1 MSTIYLASQS
11 PRRQDLL
18 RQLGV
23 GFDLLLLREA
33 AGRPRDVEEIARDGE
48 PALHYVERIAR
59 TKAVVGAAQMRR
71 RNLPPRPVLGADTEV
86 VLEGEIFGK
95 PRDAHDATRM
105 LARLSG
111 RTHQVSTAVAFFWE
125 DEETAEVVTSTV
137 TFRPL
142 AREEIER
149 YVATGEFADKAGGYA
164 IQGLAAAFIARLEGS
179 YSGVMGLPLC
189 ETAALLARIGF
200 PVL

>member
-1 MSTIYLASQS
+1 MSSIYLASQS
-11 PRRQDLL
+11 PRRQELL

-23 GFDLLLLREA
+23 EFDPLLLREA
-33 AGRPRDVEEIARDGE
+33 AGRPRDVEEVARDGE

-59 TKAVVGAAQMRR
+59 TKAVVGGNAMLRR
-71 RNLPPRPVLGADTEV
+71 GLSPRPVLAADTEV
-86 VLEGEIFGK
+86 VLDGEIFGK

-105 LARLSG
+105 LARLAG
-111 RTHQVSTAVAFFWE
+111 RTHQVSTAVALFWE
-125 DEETAEVVTSTV
+125 DEEAAEVVTSTV

-149 YVATGEFADKAGGYA
+149 YVAIGESADKAGAYA
-164 IQGLAAAFIARLEGS
+164 IQGRAAAFIARIEGS

>member
-1 MSTIYLASQS
+1 VSTIYLASQS

-23 GFDLLLLREA
+23 EFDLLLLREA

-59 TKAVVGAAQMRR
+59 TKAVVGGNAMLRR
-71 RNLPPRPVLGADTEV
+71 GLTPRPVLAADTEV

-105 LARLSG
+105 LARLAG

-125 DEETAEVVTSTV
+125 DEETAEVVTSAV

-149 YVATGEFADKAGGYA
+149 YVATGEFADKAGAYA
-164 IQGLAAAFIARLEGS
+164 IQGRAAAFIARLEGS